1 MTTTPSTNNSG
12 RSTFVTVAIPYVN
25 ADPHLGYAYELV
37 LADTYARSRRQAGD
51 AVRFLGGTDDY
62 SLKNVLAAEAAGQ
75 STIEFVERHADRFEQ
90 LAGPLALSFDDFV
103 RTSADPRHRPAVERL
118 WRACAAR
125 GDLYRRTYEGDY
137 CVGCEQ
143 FWTANDAVSDDG
155 TLHCPEHLTPLERVA
170 ESNWFFRLS
179 AYQDH
184 IDQLITTGELEIHPR
199 QYRDEVLAFV
209 RGGLEDI
216 SVSRSVSRARGWG
229 IPVPDDPDQV
239 IYVWFDALTNYFS
252 SLDFGDP
259 ESVAYR
265 RWWLDAERRVHVIGK
280 GITRFHAVFWPAF
293 LASAGQPAPTRIEVH
308 PYLTVD
314 GAKISKSA
322 STDGTRPGPADIA
335 DRYGADALRWW
346 FARDVSS
353 TSDTDFTE
361 PRLVDR
367 ANDDLAN
374 GVGNVVNRVVSLV
387 HRFGDGRVTEPSAL
401 PVDGVVD
408 LDADV
413 ADALADFDLRK
424 ASQLVRDAIDA
435 LNLDLEATRPWELG
449 RLAAGSTAARAN
461 LDHVLSRQLASVRR
475 IEAAVTPIVPDL
487 ARRLREQLAAAPDG
501 SIPSPVPVYARLESA
516 GDRELS
522 AVAG

>member
-1 MTTTPSTNNSG
+1 MTTTPVT
-12 RSTFVTVAIPYVN
+12 STFVTVAIPYVN
-25 ADPHLGYAYELV
+25 ADPHLGYGYELV
-37 LADTYARSRRQAGD
+37 LADTYARARRQAGD

-75 STIEFVERHADRFEQ
+75 TTAAFVDAHATRFEQ
-90 LAGPLALSFDDFV
+90 LAEPLGLSFDDFV
-103 RTSADPRHRPAVERL
+103 RTSVDPRHRPAVERL

-125 GDLYRRTYEGDY
+125 GDLYRRTYEGHY

-143 FWTANDAVSDDG
+143 FWNEGDAVIDGG
-155 TLHCPEHLTPLERVA
+155 TLYCPEHLSPLERVA
-170 ESNWFFRLS
+170 ETNWFFRLS

-184 IDQLITTGELEIHPR
+184 LERLIASGELAIHPR

-216 SVSRSVSRARGWG
+216 SVSRTVDRARGWG

-239 IYVWFDALTNYFS
+239 VYVWFDALTNYLS

-259 ESVAYR
+259 DSVAYR
-265 RWWLDAERRVHVIGK
+265 RWWLDSERRVHVIGK
-280 GITRFHAVFWPAF
+280 GITRFHAVYWPAF

-322 STDGTRPGPADIA
+322 TPAWGARPGPADIA
-335 DRYGADALRWW
+335 ERFGTDALRWW

-353 TSDTDFTE
+353 TADTDFTQS
-361 PRLVDR
+361 RLVGR

-374 GVGNVVNRVVSLV
+374 GVGNVVNRVVSLI
-387 HRFGDGRVTEPSAL
+387 HRFGAGRVTERDAL

-413 ADALADFDLRK
+413 SDALADFDLRR
-424 ASQLVRDAIDA
+424 ASRHVRDAVDA
-435 LNLDLEATRPWELG
+435 LNADLEGTRPWELG
-449 RLAAGSTAARAN
+449 RLAASGSTAARAN
-461 LDHVLSRQLASVRR
+461 LDHVLSRHLASVRR
-475 IEAAVTPIVPDL
+475 IAAAVAPIVPDL
-487 ARRLREQLAAAPDG
+487 ARRLREQLAAGPDG
-501 SIPSPVPVYARLESA
+501 SIPSPVPVFTRLDVPI
-516 GDRELS
+516 DREPSL
-522 AVAG
+522 V